1 MDNYN
6 APHYNSNF
14 CKILIVDDSRLNR
27 MMVGRLLKN
36 WGFTYKEAGSA
47 EEAFE
52 MISDKSYS
60 LILMDINMPGI
71 SGLEACAFIRKL
83 SHTYFKELPII
94 ALSANRV
101 EDVKKQLLECGV
113 SDYLAKPFSPDI
125 LRDKID
131 ALHNYC

>member
-6 APHYNSNF
+6 APHYNPEF
-14 CKILIVDDSRLNR
+14 YKILIVDDNPVNR

-36 WGFTYKEAGSA
+36 WGIKYKEAGSA

-60 LILMDINMPGI
+60 LILMDINMPDVN
-71 SGLEACAFIRKL
+71 GLEACAFIRKL

-113 SDYLAKPFSPDI
+113 TDYLSKPFSPNV
-125 LRDKID
+125 LRGKIE